1 MPRTPSHSLHPS
13 RTLKSIKPLIRIPD
27 ERQTHLRAHIIT
39 LSRRLRPELRTHIRL
54 RDFIDGEILRVD
66 VASELGLEGRPDSA

>member
-13 RTLKSIKPLIRIPD
+13 RTLKSIKSLIRIPD
-27 ERQTHLRAHIIT
+27 ERQTHLRAHIIA
-39 LSRRLRPELRTHIRL
+39 LSRRLCPELRTHIRL